1 MLGMTRCET
10 VILILS
16 LNPDRNY
23 TVVDSARGSEKM
35 LPNNNRRE
43 RDCTENAGFSD
54 TVFDMDLWGRLS
66 DSRRT

>member
-1 MLGMTRCET
+1 MTRCKT

-23 TVVDSARGSEKM
+23 TVVDSAQGSEKM

-54 TVFDMDLWGRLS
+54 TVFDMDL
-66 DSRRT
+66 